1 VVLRPFSQT
10 GHTPP
15 ASAVGSAQTLD
26 LTTQGG
32 EAHMHIYTLN
42 VGQGQFVVVTGETQA
57 IIIDTYVP
65 LNPTNDIINVKGA
78 LATIL
83 QGKELVGLMVTG
95 FDSDH
100 FNEVGVKIVLNKYRP
115 NWIMYPKYFK
125 KTDTADACFAV
136 IRAYETQT
144 KFPRYSVSLEQ
155 NATRFY
161 NKLSTNF
168 QIEAFSPHADDMNSS
183 NNCSL
188 VCKIKELS
196 SGRSYLVTGD
206 TENDRWASI
215 VKIFDNSIA
224 ADVLDAPHHGS
235 KNGISAAA
243 LALIKPHTVLISAGV
258 NNQYGHPSPEARQLF
273 AAHAQKYYETCYGT
287 GQSLK
292 TVVDANGINTYKFT
306 P

>member
-1 VVLRPFSQT
+1 
-10 GHTPP
+10 
-15 ASAVGSAQTLD
+15 
-26 LTTQGG
+26 
-32 EAHMHIYTLN
+32 MHIYTLN
-42 VGQGQFVVVTGETQA
+42 VGQGQFVVVTGATQA
-57 IIIDTYVP
+57 IIIDSSVP
-65 LNPTNDIINVKGA
+65 LNPTSDIINVKGA

-83 QGKELVGLMVTG
+83 QGKEFVGLMITG

-115 NWIMYPKYFK
+115 NWIMYPKYVK
-125 KTDTADACFAV
+125 NTGTADACFAA
-136 IRAYETQT
+136 IRAFETQT
-144 KFPRYSVSLEQ
+144 KFPRYSISLEQ

-161 NKLSTNF
+161 KKLSTEF
-168 QIEAFSPHADDMNSS
+168 QVEVFSPHAEDMNSS

-196 SGRSYLVTGD
+196 SGRTYLVTGD

-215 VKIFDNSIA
+215 VRIFGTSIA

-243 LALIKPHTVLISAGV
+243 LSLIKPHTVLISAGV
-258 NNQYGHPSPEARQLF
+258 SNQYGHPSPETRQLF
-273 AAHAQKYYETCYGT
+273 AAHAQKYYETCHGT

-292 TVVDANGINTYKFT
+292 TVADATGINTYKFN